1 MVIRIGLIGVGGL
14 GFLQA
19 QTFNE
24 TEDVS
29 IIAAVDVAEQA
40 RQIFE
45 QEFASPAYEHHREL
59 LHNHGTELDAVTI
72 VTPHTLHYEQ
82 AMDCIERGI
91 HVLIEKPM
99 VTQIDQAVDLIEMAA
114 DRGVVLQVGYQRHF
128 HPGFREV
135 RRIIQ
140 SGRIGTIHMVS
151 IYLGQDWVDLH
162 SDTWRMDPSLS
173 GGGQLYDTGSH
184 VLDALLW
191 TTGTRPVSVGAQIS
205 VEKSRVDINSA
216 LSLQLEESDT
226 QITASVGIS
235 GDGVDVDPTEG
246 YVYWGTDGRLDY
258 TNGRLTVAEKEGMT
272 YQTEITEGIDFQTL
286 NKRKLENFISSM
298 QGTVDPAVPGEFGL
312 QVTALTEA
320 AYQAAE
326 TGSVISVQSLIET
339 AYADRDGS

>member
-1 MVIRIGLIGVGGL
+1 
-14 GFLQA
+14 
-19 QTFNE
+19 
-24 TEDVS
+24 
-29 IIAAVDVAEQA
+29 
-40 RQIFE
+40 
-45 QEFASPAYEHHREL
+45 
-59 LHNHGTELDAVTI
+59 
-72 VTPHTLHYEQ
+72 
-82 AMDCIERGI
+82 
-91 HVLIEKPM
+91 
-99 VTQIDQAVDLIEMAA
+99 
-114 DRGVVLQVGYQRHF
+114 
-128 HPGFREV
+128 
-135 RRIIQ
+135 
-140 SGRIGTIHMVS
+140 MVS

-326 TGSVISVQSLIET
+326 TGSVVSVRSLIET